1 MTRPNRPI
9 IGGEGNRPGI
19 GERPNIGIGNVNRP
33 VIGGNN
39 NVNINRPIVG
49 GNNINVNR
57 PVIGSG
63 NINNRPGW
71 GIDPDFSRPHWGNYW
86 QNNYIRPNYNG
97 WYHGCWH
104 GHWSNSW
111 YVPLAIG
118 GTVWS
123 LNALTST
130 WGYGPTYYNPYYVAA
145 PSAVVAPYD
154 YSQPVII
161 NNYTSAESSTDAPA
175 DTPPAE
181 PADVEPA
188 VSTFDQARLAFQQ
201 ADYANALAKVNE
213 AIKQDNKDPVM
224 HEFRALCLFAL
235 GDYQQAAAAL
245 NSLLASAP
253 GMDWTTVSGLYGDAD
268 DYSKQLRRLED
279 FCRDNKEDAAGRFVL
294 AYHYLVLGH
303 SDQAVDLLQRVVE
316 LQPQDKTAQRMLTAL
331 NPPKEKEEPPAPLPD
346 ADAPQ
351 TDLVGNWKAQAGE
364 STIELAITEDS
375 KFTWKAAMPNQ
386 PAKEIQ
392 GNVSAGADTLS
403 LETEKAGNMVG
414 KVKSGGADEFTF
426 LMQGMLPGEPG
437 LVFKRVK

>member
-1 MTRPNRPI
+1 MTRPDRPV

-19 GERPNIGIGNVNRP
+19 AERPNIGVGNVNRP

-71 GIDPDFSRPHWGNYW
+71 GIDPGFSRPHWGNYW
-86 QNNYIRPNYNG
+86 QNNCIRPNYHG

-104 GHWSNSW
+104 GHWSNYW

-123 LNALTST
+123 LNAFTSS
-130 WGYGPTYYNPYYVAA
+130 WGYGPTYYNPYYEAA

-154 YSQPVII
+154 YSQPVTI
-161 NNYTSAESSTDAPA
+161 NNYVSSDSSAESPD
-175 DTPPAE
+175 DTAE
-181 PADVEPA
+181 PPFSEPA
-188 VSTFDQARLAFQQ
+188 VSTFDQARTAFKQG
-201 ADYANALAKVNE
+201 DYSSALAKVNE
-213 AIKQDNKDPVM
+213 SIKQDDKDPVM
-224 HEFRALCLFAL
+224 HEFRALCLFAK

-253 GMDWTTVSGLYGDAD
+253 GMDWTTISGLYGDVD
-268 DYSKQLRRLED
+268 DYSKQLRQLED
-279 FCRDNKEDAAGRFVL
+279 FCRDNKDNAAGRFVL

-303 SDQAVDLLQRVVE
+303 SDQAIDLLKRVIE
-316 LQPQDKTAQRMLTAL
+316 LQPQDKTAQRMLASL
-331 NPPKEKEEPPAPLPD
+331 EPPKQEVEPPAPAPD
-346 ADAPQ
+346 ADAAQ
-351 TDLVGNWKAQAGE
+351 TDLVGNWKAKAGE

-375 KFTWKAAMPNQ
+375 KFTWKATMPNQ
-386 PAKEIQ
+386 PVKEIQ
-392 GNVSAGADTLS
+392 GNVSASADSLS
-403 LETEKAGNMVG
+403 LETEKAGSMIG
-414 KVKSGGADEFTF
+414 KVKSGGADKFTF
-426 LMQGMLPGEPG
+426 QMQGMLPGEPG
-437 LVFKRVK
+437 LIFERVK